1 MPLSLW
7 PVACGAM
14 GERRPGGATCTPLRL
29 GPAITSGLGAQSC
42 RLVVGRPFTAVGRSG
57 SSRLRA
63 SCAGRAGLPV
73 RSPFDRVM
81 EVSTPVIKAW
91 SKSAP
96 AR

>member
-29 GPAITSGLGAQSC
+29 GPAITSGLGDQSC
-42 RLVVGRPFTAVGRSG
+42 RLFVGRPFTAVG
-57 SSRLRA
+57 A
-63 SCAGRAGLPV
+63 SCAVRAGLPV
-73 RSPFDRVM
+73 RSTFDRVM